1 MTETSTN
8 ILLVILGIGTLIFVH
23 ELGHFLAAKWIGVK
37 VHVFSMGFGP
47 ALWSRVWRETDYRLS
62 AIPLGGYVK
71 LAGEHP
77 EKEAPLE
84 PGDFMAKPAH
94 QRALVLLAGVGL
106 NALLAFVAFVIAFQ
120 IGVPFI
126 TSELGEVSTGW
137 PAWEAGLKPGD
148 KIVQLNGKRNPDF
161 EDIFTTIALGS
172 PTAKISLL
180 VERVTPGGAT
190 ALLSFTVSPRYDEA
204 QGMQRIGISPALS
217 GEIGHILQFPD
228 GSPAKEAGLKAGD
241 EIIAING
248 EGIEAGEKIR
258 EIEANNPGKE
268 LTLTVLRQG
277 EKQEVKVTPLS
288 TPRWMLGVSC
298 ASTKIQSLQQESLAA
313 KVGLKKG
320 DVLLKVNGKEV
331 SGWAAL
337 KSATSE
343 LPTPGGKT
351 SNLTLKRGP
360 EILSLD
366 VPGEAKD
373 LLEGVV
379 PAMGLRV
386 DHVVE
391 GFPAQELGIRP
402 GDELLSFRGEGL
414 KRWEDLLRIIATSE
428 GKEMEAQWR
437 RGSVTAGDKSG
448 ETFTARFRPRKD
460 TEGAV
465 GRLGIRLKEKS
476 VEKQY
481 GFIGACGAGTHKAI
495 VMTQRIYLSMKAL
508 LTRQVSSE
516 TMGGIIMIAQATYE
530 SAKLGMGKL
539 LYFIGILSL
548 QLAILNALPI
558 PMLDGGHLLFLGIEK
573 IKGSPLSERTM
584 VFAQYVGMAFLL
596 ALLLFATRNDVVRL
610 LAMYQ

>member
-47 ALWSRVWRETDYRLS
+47 ALWSRVWGETDYRLS

-77 EKEAPLE
+77 EKEAPLA

-106 NALLAFVAFVIAFQ
+106 NALLAFIAFVIAFQ

-126 TSELGEVSTGW
+126 TSEIGEVSTGW
-137 PAWEAGLKPGD
+137 PAWETGLKPGD
-148 KIVQLNGKRNPDF
+148 KIVRLNGKRNPDF
-161 EDIFTTIALGS
+161 EDIFTSIALGS
-172 PTAKISLL
+172 PAAKISLL
-180 VERVTPGGAT
+180 VERDNQ
-190 ALLSFTVSPRYDEA
+190 LLGFTVSPRYDEA

-217 GEIGHILQFPD
+217 REIGHILQYPD
-228 GSPAKEAGLKAGD
+228 GSPSKEAGLKAGD

-248 EGIEAGEKIR
+248 EGVEAGEKIR

-331 SGWAAL
+331 SGWTAL

-351 SNLTLKRGP
+351 PNLTLKRGK
-360 EILSLD
+360 EVLSLD
-366 VPGEAKD
+366 VPGDARN

-402 GDELLSFRGEGL
+402 GDELLSLRGEGL
-414 KRWEDLLRIIATSE
+414 KRWEDLLRIIATCE
-428 GKEMEAQWR
+428 GKEMEVQWR
-437 RGSVTAGDKSG
+437 RGSGTAGDKGG

-460 TEGAV
+460 TEGAM

-481 GFIGACGAGTHKAI
+481 GFIGACQAGTHKAI

-516 TMGGIIMIAQATYE
+516 TVGGIIMIAQATYE

-584 VFAQYVGMAFLL
+584 AFAQYIGMALLL
-596 ALLLFATRNDVVRL
+596 ALLLFATRNDVMRL

>member
-23 ELGHFLAAKWIGVK
+23 ELGPFLAAKWIGVK

-47 ALWSRVWRETDYRLS
+47 ALWSRVWGETDYRLS

-77 EKEAPLE
+77 EKEAPLA

-106 NALLAFVAFVIAFQ
+106 NALLAFIAFVIAFQ

-126 TSELGEVSTGW
+126 TSEIGEVSTGW
-137 PAWEAGLKPGD
+137 PAWETGLKPGD
-148 KIVQLNGKRNPDF
+148 KIVRLNGKRNPDF
-161 EDIFTTIALGS
+161 EDIFTSIALGS
-172 PTAKISLL
+172 PAAKISLL
-180 VERVTPGGAT
+180 VERDNQ
-190 ALLSFTVSPRYDEA
+190 LLGFTVSPRYDEA

-217 GEIGHILQFPD
+217 REIGHILQYPD
-228 GSPAKEAGLKAGD
+228 GSPSKEAGLKAGD

-248 EGIEAGEKIR
+248 EGVEAGEKIR

-331 SGWAAL
+331 SGWTAL

-351 SNLTLKRGP
+351 PNLTLKRGK
-360 EILSLD
+360 EVLSLD
-366 VPGEAKD
+366 VPGDARN

-402 GDELLSFRGEGL
+402 GDELLSLRGEGL
-414 KRWEDLLRIIATSE
+414 KRWEDLLRIIATCE
-428 GKEMEAQWR
+428 GKEMEVQWR
-437 RGSVTAGDKSG
+437 RGSGTAGDKGG

-460 TEGAV
+460 TEGAM

-481 GFIGACGAGTHKAI
+481 GFIGACQAGTHKAI

-516 TMGGIIMIAQATYE
+516 TVGGIIMIAQATYE

-584 VFAQYVGMAFLL
+584 AFAQYIGMALLL
-596 ALLLFATRNDVVRL
+596 ALLLFATRNDVMRL

>member
-47 ALWSRVWRETDYRLS
+47 ALWSRVWGETDYRLS

-77 EKEAPLE
+77 EKEAPLA

-106 NALLAFVAFVIAFQ
+106 NALLAFIAFVIAFQ

-126 TSELGEVSTGW
+126 TSEIGEVSTGW
-137 PAWEAGLKPGD
+137 PAWETGLKPGD
-148 KIVQLNGKRNPDF
+148 KIVRLNGKRNPDF
-161 EDIFTTIALGS
+161 EDIFTSIALGS
-172 PTAKISLL
+172 PAAKISLL
-180 VERVTPGGAT
+180 VERDNQ
-190 ALLSFTVSPRYDEA
+190 LLGFTVSPRYDEA

-217 GEIGHILQFPD
+217 REIGHILQYPD
-228 GSPAKEAGLKAGD
+228 GSPSKEAGLKAGD

-248 EGIEAGEKIR
+248 EGVEAGEKIR

-331 SGWAAL
+331 SGWTAL

-351 SNLTLKRGP
+351 PNLTLKRGK
-360 EILSLD
+360 EVLSLD
-366 VPGEAKD
+366 VPGDARN

-402 GDELLSFRGEGL
+402 GDELLSLRGEGL
-414 KRWEDLLRIIATSE
+414 KRWEDLLRIIATCE
-428 GKEMEAQWR
+428 GKEMEVQWR
-437 RGSVTAGDKSG
+437 RGSGTAGDKGG

-460 TEGAV
+460 TEGAM

-481 GFIGACGAGTHKAI
+481 GFIGACQAGTHKAI

-516 TMGGIIMIAQATYE
+516 TVGGIIMIAQATYE

-584 VFAQYVGMAFLL
+584 AFAQYIGMALLL
-596 ALLLFATRNDVVRL
+596 ALLLFATRNDVMRL
-610 LAMYQ
+610 LRCISRGRF

>member
-47 ALWSRVWRETDYRLS
+47 ALWSRVWGETDYRLS

-77 EKEAPLE
+77 EKEAPLQ
-84 PGDFMAKPAH
+84 PWDFMAKPAR

-106 NALLAFVAFVIAFQ
+106 NALLAFIAFVIAFQ

-126 TSELGEVSTGW
+126 TSEIGEVSTGW

-172 PTAKISLL
+172 PAAKISLL
-180 VERVTPGGAT
+180 VERDNQSLG
-190 ALLSFTVSPRYDEA
+190 FTVSPRYDEA

-217 GEIGHILQFPD
+217 REIGHILQYPD
-228 GSPAKEAGLKAGD
+228 GSPTKEAGLKAGD

-248 EGIEAGEKIR
+248 EGIAAGEKIR

-313 KVGLKKG
+313 KAGLKKG
-320 DVLLKVNGKEV
+320 DSILKVNGKEV
-331 SGWAAL
+331 SGWATL

-351 SNLTLKRGP
+351 SNLTLKRGT
-360 EILSLD
+360 EVLSLD
-366 VPGEAKD
+366 VPGDARN

-386 DHVVE
+386 DHIVE

-402 GDELLSFRGEGL
+402 GDELLSLRGEGL
-414 KRWEDLLRIIATSE
+414 KRWEDLLRIIATCE
-428 GKEMEAQWR
+428 GKEMEVQWR
-437 RGSVTAGDKSG
+437 RGSGTTGDKGG

-476 VEKQY
+476 IERQY
-481 GFIGACGAGTHKAI
+481 GFIGACAAGTYKAI
-495 VMTQRIYLSMKAL
+495 IMTQRIYLSMKAL
-508 LTRQVSSE
+508 FTRQVSSE
-516 TMGGIIMIAQATYE
+516 TVGGIIMIAQATYE

-584 VFAQYVGMAFLL
+584 VFAQYVGMALLL
-596 ALLLFATRNDVVRL
+596 ALLLFATRNDVMRL